1 MDSTQSKAKLFSKIA
16 QVMLAVR
23 TLSKDG
29 VNTFD
34 KYGYVTAD
42 SAFEYLG
49 KAMATVNLV
58 ALPSILECEQT
69 EVASQAGKAQTRTI
83 VHGQITLACGDT
95 GETWT
100 NDWWGEAI
108 DRSDKSINKAVTS
121 MTKYHLVRLFNVGTG
136 EDADADSPEIERPT
150 AQKSPQR
157 TQPAQAANRTAEH
170 RNGAQRPTQ
179 PAIKP
184 TTKIVIADDVDFGG
198 GEQWDDI
205 PDAATS
211 DARVASSA
219 AGLLHSDVPMTE
231 LASRLIIKCHE
242 LDKASGDKALSTE
255 NKAGGGSGQYGLL
268 AGKIDR
274 LTKKD
279 AHGPILSALTGV
291 DVSKE
296 NPPGW
301 KLKELIDWM
310 QDDNAAKAS
319 TEQAIKDVWAAL

>member
-1 MDSTQSKAKLFSKIA
+1 MDKNLAGALLRAQGAMGKLITDSSNPGFGGSKYASLAAVLDTVRGPLTEAGIILYQSASAADGMIMVRSMLVHAESGESIEEMLPLPVA
-16 QVMLAVR
+16 QKTPQA
-23 TLSKDG
+23 
-29 VNTFD
+29 
-34 KYGYVTAD
+34 YG
-42 SAFEYLG
+42 SAITYGRRYL
-49 KAMATVNLV
+49 AMAM
-58 ALPSILECEQT
+58 C
-69 EVASQAGKAQTRTI
+69 G
-83 VHGQITLACGDT
+83 LAPD
-95 GETWT
+95 
-100 NDWWGEAI
+100 DDDGEA
-108 DRSDKSINKAVTS
+108 SSN
-121 MTKYHLVRLFNVGTG
+121 
-136 EDADADSPEIERPT
+136 PT
-150 AQKSPQR
+150 AQKAQPR

-179 PAIKP
+179 PATKP
-184 TTKIVIADDVDFGG
+184 TVKTTIPDDVDFGG